1 MELQAPIMYI
11 HIDTKNTHKTN
22 FSHKTKKMLSHIIP
36 HLQQFPKKKKK
47 HFTNLHI
54 YTKSHIPTRMKIIFH
69 V

>member
-36 HLQQFPKKKKK
+36 HLQQFPKKIK
-47 HFTNLHI
+47 NILLICI
-54 YTKSHIPTRMKIIFH
+54 YIQKVIYLRE
-69 V
+69 